1 MFRIYLKFQWA
12 LNLWSSVLFC
22 LCIFS
27 FWASASD
34 FQMIW
39 IQISVQQTNVN
50 SRIQISNRIQKSNK
64 QHSTLTFCEH
74 CPHCPKMKMLRKSCL
89 IVCSREGP
97 KGELNQVSEIIF
109 IIYAILGPAVMCH
122 WCNQNSNVKNVNFG
136 SYWNQ
141 IYPFYQEYNNVHKCN
156 VCLKHINFIC
166 RIRMINMKVA

>member
-27 FWASASD
+27 FWAASD

-50 SRIQISNRIQKSNK
+50 SRIQISNRIQKSKIK
-64 QHSTLTFCEH
+64 QTTINIGILSSFCEH

-89 IVCSREGP
+89 IVCRREGP

-141 IYPFYQEYNNVHKCN
+141 IYPFYQEYNNVGVMC
-156 VCLKHINFIC
+156 F
-166 RIRMINMKVA
+166 